1 MAKEGLAF
9 SDPPAKPREA
19 RESWSSP
26 GSQRS
31 VFSGASSQL
40 CTSSLILML
49 IISYIC
55 CTLSCLPSTFR
66 SIISSDPQ
74 RQPGRSAGQWWSASF
89 YRGEDEGPG
98 GEGTGLR
105 VPEAASCPDPRP
117 ALVLSISS
125 LPTPSPVHLVNV
137 IVSIISRFR

>member
-74 RQPGRSAGQWWSASF
+74 RQPGRSAGQWWSAPF
-89 YRGEDEGPG
+89 YR
-98 GEGTGLR
+98 GTGLR
-105 VPEAASCPDPRP
+105 VPEAASCPDPRL